1 MLINVCVRA
10 KGGFDTSQGAMEE
23 LSYNSKRGAGQ
34 GI

>member
-10 KGGFDTSQGAMEE
+10 NGRFDTSQDAMEE